1 MRGGIARRHG
11 GMKEPQQQKPHIE
24 NKIIKSSPRAA
35 RLREEL
41 LSKIVPWE
49 KITVPSLDKFPY
61 YIDQHSKNLLLECVA
76 SHMKH
81 HELRKYRGVFQSSG
95 QRILLKS
102 IRERERERLTITSF
116 EGTETYLE
124 KLVSALARELQVP
137 LLNLE
142 DEHLLGDIDDLRL
155 DDYYTPDSCED
166 DLYVHKKFKKGDRV
180 QYTDYQEIPD
190 VNNRRILSIGQRGEV
205 YEVDGKRI
213 AVAFN
218 LCGLKTKDPEM
229 DEISTQT
236 FGSQALVTWLDAN
249 SIREDVNARAHDCHI
264 AMDVLYEVLESKQPV
279 IVYFP
284 DTFWRPAMS
293 DSQGD
298 FLEKVKR
305 ICRKLSGVVMICPQH
320 IEMKKHDQ
328 HLRPLAGRYW
338 EESPMYLIFTNV
350 VCMKPPEDEDL
361 LNTFNTQIEEDRLRI
376 IPRSNLNTMHK
387 VLKEHNLVCMNLEH
401 ANIEDEI
408 LTKQKVEKIVGWAT
422 SHYLSS
428 CPLPCINEGKL
439 HIPYESIKLSMLR
452 LKEEETPQ
460 PKKRPSIKDLATGH
474 EELLVSAV
482 VCPEDNDL
490 EFDDVGGL
498 ENVKRVLYET
508 AILPMK
514 RPELFSRGSL
524 LRPCRGIL
532 LFGPP
537 GTGKSLL
544 AKAIATEIKANFIN
558 FSAASITNKWFEETS
573 KALFSYAKKLAPV
586 VIYLDEVD
594 SLLGARGKNETS
606 ILKGF
611 VAAWDGLE
619 SEESQRVLVIGGTN
633 RPFDIDEAVIS
644 RMPRR
649 IYVGLPDV
657 ENRSKILKVL
667 LDEQNLESGFSFE
680 QLAEATDGYSG
691 SDLKNLCVAAAYRP
705 IEDLLEQESKG
716 GASDEDPAL
725 RPINL
730 NDFIHS
736 KAKVRPSV
744 APNASSINML
754 REWSEQYGER

>member
-1 MRGGIARRHG
+1 MRGGIAHRPG
-11 GMKEPQQQKPHIE
+11 GMKEQQQKPHIK
-24 NKIIKSSPRAA
+24 NKIIKSSPRTA

-49 KITVPSLDKFPY
+49 KITVPSLDNFPY
-61 YIDQHSKNLLLECVA
+61 YIDQHSKNLLMECVA

-81 HELRKYRGVFQSSG
+81 HELRKYRGVFPSSG

-102 IRERERERLTITSF
+102 IR
-116 EGTETYLE
+116 GTETYLE
-124 KLVSALARELQVP
+124 KLVSALARESQVP

-142 DEHLLGDIDDLRL
+142 DEHLRGDIDSPCL
-155 DDYYTPDSCED
+155 DDNYTSDSCEED
-166 DLYVHKKFKKGDRV
+166 SYVRKKFKKGDRV
-180 QYTDYQEIPD
+180 QYTGYQEIPLEE
-190 VNNRRILSIGQRGEV
+190 VNNRILSRGQRGEV

-218 LCGLKTKDPEM
+218 LCGLKTKDPKM
-229 DEISTQT
+229 DDISTQT

-249 SIREDVNARAHDCHI
+249 SIRQDVNARAHDCHI

-284 DTFWRPAMS
+284 DTFWKPAML

-305 ICRKLSGVVMICPQH
+305 ICRKLSGVVMICPQQ
-320 IEMKKHDQ
+320 IEMKKHGQ
-328 HLRPLAGRYW
+328 HLEWSSPAGRYW
-338 EESPMYLIFTNV
+338 EESAMYQIFTNV
-350 VCMKPPEDEDL
+350 VCIKPPEDEDL
-361 LNTFNTQIEEDRLRI
+361 LNTFITQIEEDRLRM
-376 IPRSNLNTMHK
+376 IPRSNLSTMHK

-401 ANIEDEI
+401 ANIGDEI

-439 HIPYESIKLSMLR
+439 HIPYESIKLSVLR

-460 PKKRPSIKDLATGH
+460 PKKQPSIEDLATGD

-498 ENVKRVLYET
+498 ENVKKVLYET

-558 FSAASITNKWFEETS
+558 VSAASITFKWLEETS

-633 RPFDIDEAVIS
+633 RPFDIDEAVIC

-657 ENRSKILKVL
+657 EDRSKILEVL

-716 GASDEDPAL
+716 GVSDEDPAL

-730 NDFIHS
+730 NDFIRS
-736 KAKVRPSV
+736 KFKVRPSV

-754 REWSEQYGER
+754 REWNEQYGEI

>member
-1 MRGGIARRHG
+1 MRGVRRSG
-11 GMKEPQQQKPHIE
+11 GMKEPQRKPNIK

-49 KITVPSLDKFPY
+49 KITVPSLDNFPY
-61 YIDQHSKNLLLECVA
+61 YIDQHSKNILMECVA

-81 HELRKYRGVFQSSG
+81 RQLRKYRGVFRSSG
-95 QRILLKS
+95 QRILLRS
-102 IRERERERLTITSF
+102 IR
-116 EGTETYLE
+116 GTETYLE
-124 KLVSALARELQVP
+124 KLVSALARESQVP

-142 DEHLLGDIDDLRL
+142 DEHIRCDIDRLRR
-155 DDYYTPDSCED
+155 DDYYTSDEYTSDEEDYDSCEE
-166 DLYVHKKFKKGDRV
+166 DLHRVHKKLKKGDRV
-180 QYTDYQEIPD
+180 QYTGYQEIPLEE
-190 VNNRRILSIGQRGEV
+190 VNNRRILSRGQRGEV

-218 LCGLKTKDPEM
+218 LCGLKTKDPKM

-249 SIREDVNARAHDCHI
+249 SIRQDVNARAHDCHI

-293 DSQGD
+293 DSQSD

-305 ICRKLSGVVMICPQH
+305 ICRELSGVVMICPQQ

-328 HLRPLAGRYW
+328 HLDWSSLAGRYRD
-338 EESPMYLIFTNV
+338 ESAMYPIFTNV
-350 VCMKPPEDEDL
+350 VCIKPPEDEDL
-361 LNTFNTQIEEDRLRI
+361 LNTFNTQMEEDRLRM
-376 IPRSNLNTMHK
+376 IPRFNLSTMHK
-387 VLKEHNLVCMNLEH
+387 VLKEQNLVCMNLEH
-401 ANIEDEI
+401 ANIDEDEI

-439 HIPYESIKLSMLR
+439 HIPYESIKLSILR
-452 LKEEETPQ
+452 LKEEETSQ

-490 EFDDVGGL
+490 DFDDVGGL
-498 ENVKRVLYET
+498 ENVKKVLYET

-514 RPELFSRGSL
+514 SPELFSRGSL

-544 AKAIATEIKANFIN
+544 AKALATKIKANFIDV
-558 FSAASITNKWFEETS
+558 SDASITSKWLEETS

-594 SLLGARGKNETS
+594 SLLGARDKNERS

-619 SEESQRVLVIGGTN
+619 SEESQRVLVVGGTN
-633 RPFDIDEAVIS
+633 RPFDIDEAVIC

-657 ENRSKILKVL
+657 EDRSKILEVL

-716 GASDEDPAL
+716 GVSGEDPAL

-730 NDFIHS
+730 NDFIRS
-736 KAKVRPSV
+736 KFKVRPSV

-754 REWSEQYGER
+754 REWNEQYGEI